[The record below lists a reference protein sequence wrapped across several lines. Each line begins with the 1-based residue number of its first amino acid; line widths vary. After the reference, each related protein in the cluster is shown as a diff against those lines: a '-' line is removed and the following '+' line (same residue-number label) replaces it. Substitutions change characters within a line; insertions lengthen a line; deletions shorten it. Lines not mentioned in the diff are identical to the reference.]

1 MWKLRIIVSAA
12 IVSVCLA
19 GTTLAAEVRGRVF
32 LDANGNGQADP
43 GEPGI
48 ANVLVTDGV
57 TVVVTAEDGSYRLP
71 IAEARAVIC
80 MTRPAGYAPT
90 GSFWQWSDGSAPADF
105 GLVEEA
111 QPEDFFFVHVTDS
124 HLGRL
129 DLFKEFAQRI
139 NRFPIPLA
147 FVINTGD
154 LVGGVDVV
162 PVEAAKAQFDR
173 YIEGAA
179 EFEVPL
185 LNVPG
190 NHEHVAAHLKEA
202 DKDHPW
208 YGKGLYR
215 KLLGPLYYSWNYG
228 RLHFVALDGTTLW
241 YEERLGEQQLAWLK
255 ANLARTPVERPI
267 VLFCHQS
274 LLTIRDGEEL
284 FKLLEG
290 RTVLAG
296 FCGHLHRN
304 FIENRGNVPIIHT
317 GALSGSWWSGPNP
330 DGTPQGFRLV
340 HVQGESLRSAYT
352 DRQGHYSLYVSSP
365 DSTAIRSGAMPVEV
379 VLLDFGSADQFK
391 VQAKLGETAVDLE
404 LAGREPAW
412 STWRGTL
419 DTASVFD
426 GLSDVE
432 VTALGAGRTERSTTQ
447 YLVVNDRPAPF
458 EAQGPAVLKL
468 VVRNL
473 GADGEIVFN
482 GQPLG
487 AIPAETPN
495 ETTVELPVPADRL
508 KRVNTVTLRAGSK
521 ANNDRDRFSAGPVWL
536 EYQGRRLHDIRY
548 VSFHRHNIGT
558 ADTKDTDLGTK
569 LVFCLP

>member
-1 MWKLRIIVSAA
+1 MGKMWRIVSAA
-12 IVSVCLA
+12 IVFVCLA
-19 GTTLAAEVRGRVF
+19 GATLATEVRGRVF
-32 LDANGNGQADP
+32 LDANGNDRADP
-43 GEPGI
+43 GERGI
-48 ANVLVTDGV
+48 ANVLVSDGV
-57 TVVVTAEDGSYRLP
+57 TVIATAEDGSYRLP
-71 IAEARAVIC
+71 IADARAVIR
-80 MTRPAGYAPT
+80 MTRPPGYAPT
-90 GSFWQWSDGSAPADF
+90 GSFWQWSDGSTPADF

-111 QPEDFFFVHVTDS
+111 QSDDFFFVHVTDS

-147 FVINTGD
+147 FAINTGD

-162 PVEAAKAQFDR
+162 AIEAAKAQFDR

-185 LNVPG
+185 LNIPG

-202 DKDHPW
+202 DRDHPW

-215 KLLGPLYYSWNYG
+215 EMLGPLYYSWNYG
-228 RLHFVALDGTTLW
+228 PLHFVALDGTTLW
-241 YEERLGEQQLAWLK
+241 YQERLGEQQLAWLK

-284 FKLLEG
+284 FRLFEG

-304 FIENRGNVPIIHT
+304 FIENRGNVPVIHT

-365 DSTAIRSGAMPVEV
+365 DSTEIRSGAMPMEV
-379 VLLDFGSADQFK
+379 VLLDFGTADQFK
-391 VQAKLGETAVDLE
+391 VQARLGETTVDLE

-426 GLSDVE
+426 GLAAVE
-432 VTALGAGRTERSTTQ
+432 VTAIGAERTDRSTTQ

-458 EAQGPAVLKL
+458 EAQGPAVLKM

-473 GADGEIVFN
+473 RADGEISFN

-487 AIPAETPN
+487 VIPADTPN
-495 ETTVELPVPADRL
+495 ETTIELTVPADRL
-508 KRVNTVTLRAGSK
+508 KRLNTVTLRAGIR
-521 ANNDRDRFSAGPVWL
+521 ANNEGDRFGAGPIWM
-536 EYQGRRLHDIRY
+536 EYQGRRIHDIRY
-548 VSFHRHNIGT
+548 VSFHRHSIGT
-558 ADTKDTDLGTK
+558 ADPQHDDMEKD
-569 LVFCLP
+569 LVFALP